1 MKHVFVFDPKAFYNQ
16 QWKMDGIF
24 DNIGQFFRTQVMPD
38 FSTQV
43 ARFRREA
50 IGIIQKE
57 IETAKAGDTVRIY
70 AIGGDEIL
78 YDCLNGAAMYPNT
91 ELAMV
96 PHGETCDF
104 LQIFGEGKKE
114 AFKDIPSLVKSAA
127 IPTDVIGWDVNYAL
141 NSCYIGLNSATAIKL
156 KEIKNRLNKGIFI
169 VFSKFASFFNYIAT
183 AFNKEIRAQR
193 YNINIDDKD
202 FSGSY
207 SLIHIANGPYFA
219 GRISGLKT
227 ALPDD
232 GFLDIALI
240 KSAGPLKTMFSMRRY
255 ARGKKSSNCLVMQA
269 KKIFIESEKHMWIQ
283 LDNEYIRDT
292 SISINVIPKAIN
304 MVVLDGL
311 SYQKA

>member
-1 MKHVFVFDPKAFYNQ
+1 MKHVFVFDPKSFYNQ

-43 ARFRREA
+43 ARFRRDA

-57 IETAKAGDTVRIY
+57 VESAKNGDIVRIY

-78 YDCLNGAAMYPNT
+78 YDCLNGVAMYPNT

-96 PHGETCDF
+96 PHGETSDF

-114 AFKDIPSLVKSAA
+114 AFKDIPSLVKSST
-127 IPTDVIGWDVNYAL
+127 IPTDVISWDVNYAL

-156 KEIKNRLNKGIFI
+156 KEIKSKLNKGIFI
-169 VFSKFASFFNYIAT
+169 IFSKLSSFFNYIAT
-183 AFNKEIRAQR
+183 AFNKEIRFQR
-193 YNINIDDKD
+193 YNIIIDDKD

-207 SLIHIANGPYFA
+207 SLIHIANGPYYA
-219 GRISGLKT
+219 GKMTGLKT
-227 ALPDD
+227 AVPDD

-255 ARGKKSSNCLVMQA
+255 ARGKKSSHCIIMKA
-269 KKIFIESEKHMWIQ
+269 KKILIESDKLMWIQ

-292 SISINVIPKAIN
+292 SININIIPKAVN
-304 MVVLDGL
+304 MVVLNGL